1 MTDRRYTL
9 SKAERLSR
17 KRDIDLLFAEGQSFI
32 AYPLRVVYTVIE
44 EQRSVPASILI
55 SVSKKKFKRAVKRN
69 AVKRQIRES
78 YRIRKQALF
87 ESLQT
92 TGRYLAIAF
101 LPGKRIGFPRN
112 HGKSHGKS
120 HSSVRRENPM
130 KKFLTSLLLIPIYFY
145 KYCISPLTPPSCRYT
160 PTCSEYAVQ
169 ALKKHGPFK
178 GLYLAIKRILRCHPW
193 GGSGYDPVP

>member
-87 ESLQT
+87 EPLQT

-101 LPGKRIGFPRN
+101 IVLEKELAAYETMEKAMEKAIR
-112 HGKSHGKS
+112 
-120 HSSVRRENPM
+120 
-130 KKFLTSLLLIPIYFY
+130 LLGEKI
-145 KYCISPLTPPSCRYT
+145 
-160 PTCSEYAVQ
+160 Q
-169 ALKKHGPFK
+169 
-178 GLYLAIKRILRCHPW
+178 
-193 GGSGYDPVP
+193 

>member
-87 ESLQT
+87 EPLQT
-92 TGRYLAIAF
+92 TGWYFAIAF
-101 LPGKRIGFPRN
+101 I
-112 HGKSHGKS
+112 
-120 HSSVRRENPM
+120 
-130 KKFLTSLLLIPIYFY
+130 FLEKELASYETMEKAMEKAIRLLGEKI
-145 KYCISPLTPPSCRYT
+145 
-160 PTCSEYAVQ
+160 Q
-169 ALKKHGPFK
+169 
-178 GLYLAIKRILRCHPW
+178 
-193 GGSGYDPVP
+193 